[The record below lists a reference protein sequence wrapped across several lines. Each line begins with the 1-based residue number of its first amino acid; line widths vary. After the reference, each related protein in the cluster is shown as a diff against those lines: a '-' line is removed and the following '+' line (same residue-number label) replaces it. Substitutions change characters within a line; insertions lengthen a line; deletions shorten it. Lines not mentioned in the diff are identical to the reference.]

1 LEDKKMNVSLEYSKT
16 LAGEGSILLLLS
28 LVPYAGWIFG
38 IIGVILLLRGMKELS
53 NYYQD
58 EQIYK
63 NTLSGVKYYIIAIVA
78 AAVAIAAITIGV
90 GSATGFTF
98 TEAFEPTVGFGVG
111 LIAFL
116 AGIITAFIF
125 YVLATLNLRKT
136 FSTLAQKS
144 GENSFATAGTL
155 LWIGALLT
163 IILVGLILI
172 LIAWIYATIGFFT
185 MKPQQQQPYNPQQ
198 YNYTPPSTQP
208 EIGKTIKNNA
218 ANTNCP
224 QLETQGKRG
233 I

>member
-1 LEDKKMNVSLEYSKT
+1 MNVSLEYSKT

-78 AAVAIAAITIGV
+78 AAIAIAAITIGV

-98 TEAFEPTVGFGVG
+98 TETFEPTVGFGVG

-136 FSTLAQKS
+136 FKTLAQKS

-208 EIGKTIKNNA
+208 EIGKPIESNA
-218 ANTNCP
+218 TNTNSP